1 MRLNSGESGGLL
13 RNDDGCV
20 LGGCGP
26 SSAEFLAADWAGAMP
41 KHFFY
46 MMDASGGVKL

>member
-1 MRLNSGESGGLL
+1 MRLNSGERGGLL

-20 LGGCGP
+20 WDGGGL
-26 SSAEFLAADWAGAMP
+26 SSAEFLAADWTMAVP

-46 MMDASGGVKL
+46 MMDAFLVG